1 MRCDATHRTLNLNA
15 CHGPLHSHAV
25 VLTRVS
31 RVTLDVT
38 PSSALACR
46 RSLSL
51 FARNPTVRLL
61 WHKYCPLEVSVP
73 KETLLVG
80 IGAFLRTELGMGEA
94 EAGALLTPVN
104 QTALLCAL
112 ATSDKGEV
120 CVPPLPC
127 VASVGVVWVLCG
139 DCAHCC

>member
-1 MRCDATHRTLNLNA
+1 MGCDAMQHIV
-15 CHGPLHSHAV
+15 PLISMLVMAHSTPMP
-25 VLTRVS
+25 LCSRVS

-73 KETLLVG
+73 KETLLAG
-80 IGAFLRTELGMGEA
+80 IGAFLRMELGMGEV
-94 EAGALLTPVN
+94 EAGALLSPVN

-127 VASVGVVWVLCG
+127 VASVGVWVLCG